1 MKQTVRTK
9 KNKSDG
15 SIKRMVSDRFF
26 KMVAEAIEKE
36 VVKNQREFA
45 LKINEDQAEFSK
57 IKNPSENRYVDIEML
72 WKAVNILGINA
83 NHILVEDGLKSEKLQ
98 RERTIING
106 GTINGGQNNVVLTGE
121 AVANNGDVY
130 YKVEKIAQRMSSK
143 DRKDILKNFDDLQK
157 QNVVISQQNTDMAQE
172 IEDLKKTIDRYE
184 REIAKDKKIIETQEK
199 VIKLMESD
207 KSQKK

>member
-1 MKQTVRTK
+1 MKQNVRSK
-9 KNKSDG
+9 KNKSDV
-15 SIKRMVSDRFF
+15 SIKRMVSERFF

-45 LKINEDQAEFSK
+45 LRINEDQAEFSK

-83 NHILVEDGLKSEKLQ
+83 NHILVEDGLKSENLQ
-98 RERTIING
+98 RDGTVING
-106 GTINGGQNNVVLTGE
+106 GTIHGGQNNVVLTGE

-130 YKVEKIAQRMSSK
+130 YKVEKITQKIPAK
-143 DRKDILKNFDDLQK
+143 DRNEILKNFEDMQK
-157 QNVVISQQNTDMAQE
+157 RNTYLTNQM
-172 IEDLKKTIDRYE
+172 EDLKKTIDRYE
-184 REIAKDKKIIETQEK
+184 REMDKDKKIIEAQEK
-199 VIKLMESD
+199 LIKLMESG

>member
-1 MKQTVRTK
+1 MKQNVRSK
-9 KNKSDG
+9 KNKSDV
-15 SIKRMVSDRFF
+15 SIKRMVSERFF

-45 LKINEDQAEFSK
+45 LRINEDQAEFSK

-83 NHILVEDGLKSEKLQ
+83 NHILVEDGLKSENLQ
-98 RERTIING
+98 RERTVING
-106 GTINGGQNNVVLTGE
+106 GTIHGGQNNVVLTGE

-130 YKVEKIAQRMSSK
+130 YKVEKITQKIPAK
-143 DRKDILKNFDDLQK
+143 DRNEILKNFEDMQK
-157 QNVVISQQNTDMAQE
+157 RNTYLTNQM
-172 IEDLKKTIDRYE
+172 EDLKKTIDRYE
-184 REIAKDKKIIETQEK
+184 REMDKDKKIIEAQEK
-199 VIKLMESD
+199 LIKLMESG

>member
-1 MKQTVRTK
+1 MKQNVRSK
-9 KNKSDG
+9 KNKSDV

-45 LKINEDQAEFSK
+45 LRINEDQAEFSK

-83 NHILVEDGLKSEKLQ
+83 NHILVEDGLKSENLQ
-98 RERTIING
+98 RDRTVING
-106 GTINGGQNNVVLTGE
+106 GTIHGGQNNVVLTGK

-130 YKVEKIAQRMSSK
+130 YKVEKITQKIPAK
-143 DRKDILKNFDDLQK
+143 DRKEILKNFEDLQK
-157 QNVVISQQNTDMAQE
+157 QNTNMANE
-172 IEDLKKTIDRYE
+172 MEDLKKTIDRYE
-184 REIAKDKKIIETQEK
+184 REIDKDKKIIEAQEK
-199 VIKLMESD
+199 LIKLMESG

>member
-1 MKQTVRTK
+1 MLGVK
-9 KNKSDG
+9 KNKSDV
-15 SIKRMVSDRFF
+15 SIKRMVSERFF

-45 LKINEDQAEFSK
+45 LRINEDQAEFSK

-83 NHILVEDGLKSEKLQ
+83 NHILVEDGLKSENLQ
-98 RERTIING
+98 RERTVING
-106 GTINGGQNNVVLTGE
+106 GTIHGGQNNVVLTGE

-130 YKVEKIAQRMSSK
+130 YKVEKITQKIPAK
-143 DRKDILKNFDDLQK
+143 DRNEILKNFEDMQK
-157 QNVVISQQNTDMAQE
+157 RNTYLTNQM
-172 IEDLKKTIDRYE
+172 EDLKKTIDRYE
-184 REIAKDKKIIETQEK
+184 REMDKDKKIIEAQEK
-199 VIKLMESD
+199 LIKLMESG